1 MAIGVRITT
10 WDGTN
15 CVTSIAQNANA
26 RSGST
31 ALTGTA
37 NSGNYCVQIY
47 DSGNVPADWTVEYT
61 VDVVHP

>member
-1 MAIGVRITT
+1 MALGVRITT

-15 CVTSIAQNANA
+15 CSTSIAQNANA

-37 NSGNYCVQIY
+37 NAGNYCVQIY
-47 DSGNVPADWTVEYT
+47 DSGNIPADWTVEYT